1 MYSPKIDAKAIEF
14 FRIYIYIYIY
24 IYKQYKKYLEKQ
36 YILKSHK

>member
-14 FRIYIYIYIY
+14 FRIYIY